1 MTRLERKLL
10 LINGLLGTGLTLL
23 VLLLDWG
30 GQLQALERWFY
41 DRRALYCQFFAKP
54 PTDRLVFL
62 DIDDPAI
69 NTIGRWPWDRRTM
82 AGIIDEVAAAGP
94 QLIFLDILYPEA
106 QRATEDERAD
116 GSKVMLENDPP
127 LVASLHRAGNVL
139 VPISLDFDDAL
150 RPQSTVEKGML
161 ELLMGD
167 LELSVVEV
175 TERLRARGLNVSESS
190 AALNS
195 HFVGARRLAMYRRIE
210 GELTKDPNLTPND
223 LRPHLLPKSDPRLVT
238 SPLLRLLVEEFK
250 KLEKLRPLQRF
261 SRTPIATDPPLL
273 GVDDELAPLMIFSR
287 EAGGSGFINY
297 IPDGDGIIRRIPLL
311 VKHRGRVL
319 PQIGLVIACKLLEV
333 DPNDVRISQ
342 NEAIIPRRSGGDLH
356 IPVATRVHEATGIPI
371 GTMFDVPYVG
381 GRDWE
386 TMFDPKRK
394 EARQHVPVK
403 SVWQVSQTKDLISEN
418 NSTAD
423 RALVNLTKRLV
434 GEDEA
439 KQLEARKLD
448 PTDADA
454 RAKDILA
461 MLKRLGETIE
471 QYKGDLKPA
480 EKEELADLKYEE
492 SGLRALLKENQN
504 LTAQLSQQR
513 AELKRL
519 LGNKAVIVGS
529 IATATADDIKP
540 TPLHSKC
547 PGMIVHGVIANGI
560 VTGELWRTA
569 PLWIRHVLTVLMGL
583 TTTGIVLRLRTT
595 RAAVAAVT
603 LAALYLLINGIV
615 VFDYFNI
622 IVGVAGPI
630 VAVLVTWVSCQ
641 LIEILV
647 EKAERR
653 RITRRFSSYA
663 DPALVKYV
671 IDHPEQDVMSGHE
684 REMTVVFTDLAGF
697 TTISETLREKVVP
710 LLNEYLGMMA
720 KIVARHNGYVNKFLG
735 DGIMFFYNAPRDNP
749 DHAAD
754 AIVTVLEMQ
763 EAVAGFNKSLKERG
777 LPEIS
782 MRAGITTG
790 PMVVG
795 DAGSTDRADYTV
807 IGDNVNLAARLESA
821 NKATDTKVLMTVR
834 TAQMLGDRY
843 LVRPAARL
851 QVKGKSEGV
860 DTCVLVARASEATEQ
875 QRRLASLWKQI
886 FDAYVRA
893 DFTAC
898 KRALDELESTAGTD
912 KLTQAYRELCE
923 QYLKEPPMNGF
934 DGHIVLHEK

>member
-1 MTRLERKLL
+1 MTRTERKLL
-10 LINGLLGTGLTLL
+10 RINGLLGTGLTLL
-23 VLLLDWG
+23 VLVLDWG

-62 DIDDPAI
+62 DIDDNALD
-69 NTIGRWPWDRRTM
+69 TIGRWPWPRNKWAR
-82 AGIIDEVAAAGP
+82 IIDEVSAAGP
-94 QLIFLDILYPEA
+94 QLIFLDVLFSEPQNAYGDP
-106 QRATEDERAD
+106 QPD
-116 GSKVMLENDPP
+116 GSYVRIDHDPP
-127 LVASLHRAGNVL
+127 LAAALHRAANVF
-139 VPISLDFDDAL
+139 VPLSLDF
-150 RPQSTVEKGML
+150 S
-161 ELLMGD
+161 ELNFRASPVNQAMYELFLKD
-167 LELSVVEV
+167 LELTPAEMAARIEQVKLPHLRTREEFNDHFLVARRAALA
-175 TERLRARGLNVSESS
+175 ERIRRELANGPAAPAELRAR
-190 AALNS
+190 
-195 HFVGARRLAMYRRIE
+195 
-210 GELTKDPNLTPND
+210 
-223 LRPHLLPKSDPRLVT
+223 LLPKTDPRQVS
-238 SPLLRLLVEEFK
+238 SPMIRLFEEEFDK
-250 KLEKLRPLQRF
+250 VER
-261 SRTPIATDPPLL
+261 
-273 GVDDELAPLMIFSR
+273 LAPLDRFMLPERPGFPPLMAADDEIAPLAIFGR
-287 EAGGSGFINY
+287 EAGGSGFVNNLDD
-297 IPDGDGIIRRIPLL
+297 PDGVVRRIPLMIRQ
-311 VKHRGRVL
+311 RGRVV
-319 PQIGLVIACKLLEV
+319 PQVGFAIACRLLGA
-333 DPNDVRISQ
+333 DPKDAKVFADRIT
-342 NEAIIPRRSGGDLH
+342 IPCSNGRAVN
-356 IPVATRVHEATGIPI
+356 IPVITREQTTTGERI
-371 GTMFDVPYVG
+371 GTLMNISFFG
-381 GRDWE
+381 GRDWQ
-386 TMFDPKRK
+386 TMFDPAHKDR
-394 EARQHVPVK
+394 RYHLPMNL
-403 SVWQVSQTKDLISEN
+403 VWQVFQTRDAIITN
-418 NSTAD
+418 NNTAD
-423 RALVNLTKRLV
+423 RAINDLEELFPDDVAAYA
-434 GEDEA
+434 A
-439 KQLEARKLD
+439 KKPDPADPEARL
-448 PTDADA
+448 P
-454 RAKDILA
+454 ILA
-461 MLKRLGETIE
+461 KFLESIDSFLKAFQDVQNPTETERKQIE
-471 QYKGDLKPA
+471 G
-480 EKEELADLKYEE
+480 LKYTQSGIRAASEE
-492 SGLRALLKENQN
+492 IRRLAGQLKD
-504 LTAQLSQQR
+504 QR
-513 AELKRL
+513 AELRRAFS
-519 LGNKAVIVGS
+519 GKAIFVGS
-529 IATATADDIKP
+529 IAGSSAYDLKP
-540 TPLHSKC
+540 TPLHEKC
-547 PGMIVHGVIANGI
+547 PGVVVHGVVANAI
-560 VTGELWRTA
+560 LTGELWSTA
-569 PLWIRHVLTVLMGL
+569 PVWVTRLLTILTGL
-583 TTTGIVLRLRTT
+583 ATTAFVLRLRTT
-595 RAAVAAVT
+595 RAAMAGMS
-603 LAALYLLINGIV
+603 LAALYLLVNGIV
-615 VFDYFNI
+615 VFDYFNV

-641 LIEILV
+641 LVEILV

-671 IDHPEQDVMSGHE
+671 IDHPEQNVMSGHE

-749 DHAAD
+749 DHAGD

-763 EAVAGFNKSLKERG
+763 EAVAGFNRSLKERG

-893 DFTAC
+893 DFAGC
-898 KRALDELESTAGTD
+898 KRALDELESTAGPD